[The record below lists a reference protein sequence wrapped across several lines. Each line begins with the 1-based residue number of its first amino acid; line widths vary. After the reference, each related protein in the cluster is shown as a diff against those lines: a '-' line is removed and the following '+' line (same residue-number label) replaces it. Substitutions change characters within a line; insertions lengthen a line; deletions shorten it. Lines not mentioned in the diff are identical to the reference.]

1 MITSLLKAKIACKQH
16 QDCTSQGAAFTAV
29 EQPRLTPKGLTPKG
43 RTQKGCTPKGRTPK
57 GRTLKG
63 TPKIPRRQPP
73 RAALEGCTPPSEA
86 PL

>member
-43 RTQKGCTPKGRTPK
+43 SGASGPCATSVGMACH
-57 GRTLKG
+57 
-63 TPKIPRRQPP
+63 
-73 RAALEGCTPPSEA
+73 AVALV
-86 PL
+86 